1 MKVSDLLNK
10 IKYLEALKTSVLA
23 INDDRHD
30 ALDTEDRIT
39 LEDAAEAIDGY
50 IDELLCKDVKI

>member
-10 IKYLEALKTSVLA
+10 IKYLEALKTSVRA
-23 INDDRHD
+23 INDDHHD

-39 LEDAAEAIDGY
+39 LDDAAEAIDGY
-50 IDELLCKDVKI
+50 IDELLYKDVKI

>member
-1 MKVSDLLNK
+1 MKVSDMLNK

-23 INDDRHD
+23 INDDRRD
-30 ALDTEDRIT
+30 GLDTEERLT

-50 IDELLCKDVKI
+50 IDELMHKDVRI

>member
-1 MKVSDLLNK
+1 MKVSDMLNK

-30 ALDTEDRIT
+30 GLNTEERLT

-50 IDELLCKDVKI
+50 VDELMHKDVKI